1 MAKSGAGE
9 SAILFRYASA
19 LLDLAEEK
27 KSLDAVSSDLENI
40 AEMTRNSED
49 FQRFLASPLIPKRQ
63 QKAIM
68 GGIADQGGFSPLTR
82 NFINVLIRNGRI
94 GVLEGAIAKFFE
106 LKTERSGEIAI
117 RIETAKP
124 LSDEQKSGFQT
135 KISTA
140 LGKNVK
146 LETSVD
152 PSIIGGMVVTIGS
165 VMIDD
170 SVRRKLESLGASLTR
185 SANQNAEQNLKE
197 VV

>member
-1 MAKSGAGE
+1 LAKSGAGE

-27 KSLDAVSSDLENI
+27 KSLEVVSGDLGQI
-40 AEMTRNSED
+40 AEMAKDSQD
-49 FQRFLASPLIPKRQ
+49 FRRFVASPLIPKSQ
-63 QKAIM
+63 QTKIM
-68 GGIADQGGFSPLTR
+68 DGIADQGGFSPLTR

-94 GVLEGAIAKFFE
+94 GLLDGVIARFFE
-106 LKTERSGEIAI
+106 LKTERSGEVAV

-124 LSDEQKSGFQT
+124 LSDEQKSGFQA

>member
-1 MAKSGAGE
+1 LAKSGAGE

-27 KSLDAVSSDLENI
+27 KSLDAVSGDLEKI
-40 AEMTRNSED
+40 AQVARDSED
-49 FQRFLASPLIPKRQ
+49 FQRFLASPLIPKSQ
-63 QKAIM
+63 QKKIM
-68 GGIADQGGFSPLTR
+68 GGIAEQAALLPLTR

-94 GVLEGAIAKFFE
+94 GVLSSVIAKFFE
-106 LKTERSGEIAI
+106 LKTERSGEIAV

-124 LSDEQKSGFQT
+124 LSEEQKNGFQS

-170 SVRRKLESLGASLTR
+170 SVRRKLESLGASLRR
-185 SANQNAEQNLKE
+185 SANQNAEQHLKE